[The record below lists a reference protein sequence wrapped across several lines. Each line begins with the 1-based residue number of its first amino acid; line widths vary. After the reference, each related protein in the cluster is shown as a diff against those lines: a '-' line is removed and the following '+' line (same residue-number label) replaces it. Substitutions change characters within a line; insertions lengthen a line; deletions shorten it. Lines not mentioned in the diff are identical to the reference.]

1 MERAKDQR
9 PLLKEP
15 KPRPEHGPS
24 GALSPSDHLK
34 LLVDLMKPI
43 GPETARRWV
52 AALLLIPE
60 DERLAVIESIEA
72 EIVRQYGSCGDSES

>member
-1 MERAKDQR
+1 
-9 PLLKEP
+9 
-15 KPRPEHGPS
+15 
-24 GALSPSDHLK
+24 
-34 LLVDLMKPI
+34 MKPI